1 MIFRSVIGCAWAM
14 YCLLASQAG
23 GVIVGGSNGDGL
35 GNATEGGLQSY
46 LSSEAHPAFPF
57 WNNLLRVSD
66 SSGIYLGRNATTGR
80 GWVMT
85 ATHVTPLTVGS
96 GTITVAGQP
105 YIVRQSVVIKHPD
118 AAGTLLTDIRLYGIG
133 GGIGDPAL
141 PSLTA
146 VPILETA
153 VVEGDELVLT
163 GRSRRLQIPNEDTTV
178 PYLWDEFTDSAN
190 QLTRQMRWG
199 SNHVEIFTPVAPNL
213 LFSVTAPNNPSITSQ
228 TVCFA
233 SAFDDPADGGT
244 AYEGQLAL
252 LDSGGGAFV
261 RRGVSWFLAG
271 TNYSV
276 ADGPDP
282 GGDHNPCGYGDFSL
296 MAHLPTYRAQIQAI
310 TGNLVPATSGP
321 LADLDGDG
329 ISNLME
335 YALNLDPLSN
345 EQVVMTPETGLK
357 GLPSIRLETISG
369 SDRLT
374 IEFVRR
380 TTGSGSGL
388 TYTPQFSPD
397 LEDWQAVGTE
407 TVTSINALWDRVKI
421 EDTLT
426 TSGTLKRFARLK
438 VVFAE

>member
-1 MIFRSVIGCAWAM
+1 MGCAWVIC
-14 YCLLASQAG
+14 CLLATPAR
-23 GVIVGGSNGDGL
+23 GVIVGGANGNGL
-35 GNATEGGLQSY
+35 GNATESGLQSY
-46 LSSEAHPAFPF
+46 LASEAHPAFPF

-85 ATHVTPLTVGS
+85 ATHVTQLTVGS
-96 GTITVAGQP
+96 GSITVAGQS
-105 YIVRQSVVIKHPD
+105 YTVRQSIIIKHPD
-118 AAGTLLTDIRLYGIG
+118 TNGTLSTDIRLYAIG
-133 GGIGDPAL
+133 GEGGDPAL

-146 VPILETA
+146 VPLLGSD
-153 VVEGDELVLT
+153 VEAGDELLLT
-163 GRSRRLQIPNEDTTV
+163 GRGQRQQVPSEDTTI
-178 PYLWDEFTDSAN
+178 PYSWDGDV

-199 SNHVEIFTPVAPNL
+199 SNHVEIFTPVDPNL
-213 LFSVTAPNNPSITSQ
+213 LFDVSEGLSSNKL

-233 SAFDDPADGGT
+233 SAFDDPAGGGT
-244 AYEGQLAL
+244 AFEGQLAL

-276 ADGPDP
+276 DDGPDP
-282 GGDHNPCGYGDFSL
+282 GGDYNPCGYGDFSI
-296 MAHLPTYRAQIQAI
+296 MTHLPTYRGQIETI
-310 TGNLVPATSGP
+310 TGNLEPATSGP

-335 YALNLDPLSN
+335 YALNLDPLTN
-345 EQVVMTPETGLK
+345 EQVVMTPATGVK
-357 GLPSIRLETISG
+357 GLPSIRLETIFG

-380 TTGSGSGL
+380 KAGSGSGL
-388 TYTPQFSPD
+388 TYTPEFSLE

-407 TVTSINALWDRVKI
+407 TVTNIDALWDRVKI

-426 TSGTLKRFARLK
+426 TNGTLKRFARLK
-438 VVFAE
+438 AVVAE

>member
-1 MIFRSVIGCAWAM
+1 MVSRSVMGYVWAL
-14 YCLLASQAG
+14 CGLLASQAM
-23 GVIVGGSNGDGL
+23 GVIVGGSNGDAL
-35 GNATEGGLQSY
+35 GNATESGLQSY
-46 LSSEAHPAFPF
+46 LSGEADPAFPF

-85 ATHVTPLTVGS
+85 ATHVTTLTVGTS
-96 GTITVAGQP
+96 TITVAGQA
-105 YIVRQSVVIKHPD
+105 YTVRQSIVIKHPD
-118 AAGTLLTDIRLYGIG
+118 SSGTLNTDIRLYAIG
-133 GGIGDPAL
+133 GEVGDPAL
-141 PSLTA
+141 PALTA
-146 VPILETA
+146 VPLLPSD
-153 VVEGDELVLT
+153 VEEGAKLVLT
-163 GRSRRLQIPNEDTTV
+163 GRSRRQQVPSEDTTV
-178 PYLWDEFTDSAN
+178 PYTWDDDTSPSN

-213 LFSVTAPNNPSITSQ
+213 LFSVTSPNDPPITSQ

-233 SAFDDPADGGT
+233 SAFDDPGDGGT
-244 AYEGQLAL
+244 AFEGQLAL

-282 GGDHNPCGYGDFSL
+282 DSNHNPCGYGDFSI
-296 MAHLPTYRAQIQAI
+296 MTHLPTYRVQIETI
-310 TGNLVPATSGP
+310 TGNLEPATSGP

-335 YALNLDPLSN
+335 YALNLDPLIN

-357 GLPSIRLETISG
+357 GLPSIRVETISG

-380 TTGSGSGL
+380 TTASGSGL
-388 TYTPQFSPD
+388 TYTPEFSLD
-397 LEDWQAVGTE
+397 LLDWQAVGTE
-407 TVTSINALWDRVKI
+407 TITPIDALWDRVKI
-421 EDTLT
+421 VDTLT
-426 TSGTLKRFARLK
+426 TNDELKRFARLK
-438 VVFAE
+438 VTVAD